1 MRKTINI
8 IKVLAL
14 AGVLTACQDP
24 EYPTPVASTTVR
36 SAKILFINASPDAPT
51 LVYHVN
57 NNQVASLS
65 SLASSGY
72 VAVNPS
78 AEQIRVKNAVF
89 AAVGS
94 DTVALSGDLQPKNS
108 SNAATTVS
116 LVGNGSYSVIVVD
129 TVNRPHAKKSLF
141 STDQGGLSLVSNGVI
156 TDNLTAP
163 TAGNAGIRFLN
174 LAPGASSVYLTANGT
189 SLGGS
194 LSTQAHAYKAT
205 SVTVSGTKYDFVPFT
220 AIATGTY
227 TLEVRTGS
235 ASGTVIAT
243 LPSTALA
250 DGKLYTIFLS
260 GKAVKIG
267 SSTVVKVPYAVNV
280 VPHN

>member
-1 MRKTINI
+1 MRKTINF

-14 AGVLTACQDP
+14 AVAFAACQDP
-24 EYPTPVASTTVR
+24 EYPTPVTSTAVR

-51 LVYHVN
+51 MNYHVN
-57 NNQVASLS
+57 NSQVASLS

-108 SNAATTVS
+108 SSAPTTVS

-163 TAGNAGIRFLN
+163 TAGNSGIRFLN
-174 LAPGASSVYLTANGT
+174 LAPGAPAVFLTA
-189 SLGGS
+189 GGS
-194 LSTQAHAYKAT
+194 TLAGTLSNSRTYKTTTGFT
-205 SVTVSGTKYDFVPFT
+205 SFT
-220 AIATGTY
+220 AVTAASY
-227 TLEVRTGS
+227 DLEVRTGS
-235 ASGTVIAT
+235 ASGTIIAT

>member
-14 AGVLTACQDP
+14 AGVLAACQDP

-36 SAKILFINASPDAPT
+36 SAKLTLINAAPDAGAS
-51 LVYHVN
+51 LSFLVN
-57 NNQVASLS
+57 NNSAASINFPGGSVVSINPTVEQFRLANVVYGVVGTDTLS
-65 SLASSGY
+65 
-72 VAVNPS
+72 
-78 AEQIRVKNAVF
+78 QK
-89 AAVGS
+89 
-94 DTVALSGDLQPKNS
+94 GDLVSQTT
-108 SNAATTVS
+108 ATAIQ
-116 LVGNGSYSVIVVD
+116 GNGSYTLIATD
-129 TVNRPHAKKSLF
+129 TVKRPF
-141 STDQGGLSLVSNGVI
+141 SKGTGFATGKGGLTFVSLI

-163 TAGNAGIRFLN
+163 TAGNSGIRFLN
-174 LAPGASSVYLTANGT
+174 LAPGAPAVFLTA
-189 SLGGS
+189 GGS
-194 LSTQAHAYKAT
+194 TLAGTLSNSRTYKTTTGFT
-205 SVTVSGTKYDFVPFT
+205 SFT
-220 AIATGTY
+220 AVTAGSY
-227 TLEVRTGS
+227 NLEVRTGS
-235 ASGTVIAT
+235 ASGTIIAT